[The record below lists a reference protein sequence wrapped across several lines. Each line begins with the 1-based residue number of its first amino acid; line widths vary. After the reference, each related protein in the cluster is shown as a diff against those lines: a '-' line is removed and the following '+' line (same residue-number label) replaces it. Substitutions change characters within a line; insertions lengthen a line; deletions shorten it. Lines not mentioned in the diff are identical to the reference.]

1 MHSES
6 LTTTTGLKV
15 KIIGVGGAGSAAVE
29 HMAGSDLGQL
39 PLAIVHTHARVLQQR
54 RIETK
59 VLVGV
64 NRTHGLG
71 TGGDFELARVMA
83 ETEISQ
89 FQELCQET
97 ELIFIIAGLGGGT
110 GTGLTP
116 ILAKTAKETGALVI
130 AIVTT
135 PFEFE
140 GQRRLKQ
147 AQIGL
152 QALRAAA
159 DAVICIPNQKLAKLL
174 DSHTTIVD
182 AFQHTNELLTQGLRG
197 IWQMLTRPGLIN
209 IDFAYLCS
217 VLRGRHVE
225 SVLATA
231 QAQGE
236 NRVRDIVE
244 QIFGNPFLDQGQA
257 LANADQVLV
266 SLVGSQDLTIAE
278 INKIMEQL
286 NRRVENGQLIL
297 GTAIDSSSSGKISLT
312 LIASK
317 NGKTGSS
324 SGDTTM
330 DLSRSTSLQIK
341 GVDSSF
347 IEDTAT
353 PRPHNRFVAPAPQS
367 TPERTR
373 DLLDKRSSNSFIR
386 KGSKW
391 TQELLN
397 LEIVSRGRFEKSEPT
412 IHRGA
417 DLDVPTYIRRGVPL
431 N

>member
-1 MHSES
+1 MHTES
-6 LTTTTGLKV
+6 LTTTSGLKV

-29 HMAGSDLGQL
+29 HMAASDLGQL
-39 PLAIVHTHARVLQQR
+39 PLAIIHTHARVLQQR
-54 RIETK
+54 QIENK
-59 VLVGV
+59 ILIGV

-83 ETEISQ
+83 ETETSQ
-89 FQELCQET
+89 FQQLCQNT

-116 ILAKTAKETGALVI
+116 VLAKAAKESGALVI

-140 GQRRLKQ
+140 GQRRFKQ
-147 AQIGL
+147 AQLGL
-152 QALRAAA
+152 QALRASA
-159 DAVICIPNQKLAKLL
+159 DAVICVPNQKLSKLL
-174 DSHTTIVD
+174 DCHTTILD
-182 AFQHTNELLTQGLRG
+182 TFQHTNELLTQGLRG

-209 IDFAYLCS
+209 VDFAYLYS
-217 VLRGRHVE
+217 VLRGRNVE

-231 QAQGE
+231 QAQGD

-244 QIFGNPFLDQGQA
+244 QLLGNPFLDNGQA

-266 SLVGSQDLTIAE
+266 SLVGSQDLTLAE

-286 NRRVENGQLIL
+286 NRRIENGQLIL
-297 GTAIDSSSSGKISLT
+297 GTAIDPESTGRISVT

-317 NGKTGSS
+317 NGKAPSNPDSISETSRVSS
-324 SGDTTM
+324 VP
-330 DLSRSTSLQIK
+330 IK
-341 GVDSSF
+341 GIDYSF
-347 IEDTAT
+347 IEDTVT
-353 PRPHNRFVAPAPQS
+353 PRPHNRFVAPPPQS

-373 DLLDKRSSNSFIR
+373 ELLDKRSSNSFIR
-386 KGSKW
+386 KSSKW

-417 DLDVPTYIRRGVPL
+417 DLDVPTYIRHGVPL